1 MTRRAETAA
10 EAPGPAAA
18 GREGAAAK
26 RAAGGARVTG
36 WGVLLPWGR
45 GGAALARPAAAG
57 MTGRI
62 ANFNPREHIHS
73 AKALRAM
80 PRGFQLTAAAAG
92 MALEAAGMAAQ
103 PEGLAAA
110 GLAPERAG
118 VVIAAADLNPVTPD
132 LVALLAAGAVG
143 EAFGEAALHGL
154 HPFRRL
160 HLLTNMAAAH
170 ISILFG
176 FQGPS
181 LTLTSGA
188 AAAGQALEEAVAL
201 LAEGRAEAVLCAASD
216 CPEQTIGGGAGSRG
230 EEAAAGVLLER
241 ADAAM
246 RRGAAGPGLRAGAA
260 GAEWA
265 RRFPVCGALLAAAA
279 RAAADGGGAA
289 LGPAEGEEG
298 Q

>member
-1 MTRRAETAA
+1 M
-10 EAPGPAAA
+10 
-18 GREGAAAK
+18 
-26 RAAGGARVTG
+26 TG
-36 WGVLLPWGR
+36 WGVLLPWGS
-45 GGAALARPAAAG
+45 GAEALARPAAVPGAG
-57 MTGRI
+57 VAARI
-62 ANFNPREHIHS
+62 AHFNPREHIHN

-92 MALEAAGMAAQ
+92 MALEAAGIAAR

-118 VVIAAADLNPVTPD
+118 VVIAAADVNPVTPD
-132 LVALLAAGAVG
+132 LVALLAEGAAG

-176 FQGPS
+176 LQGPS
-181 LTLTSGA
+181 LTLTSGPEA
-188 AAAGQALEEAVAL
+188 AAQALEEAAAL

-216 CPEQTIGGGAGSRG
+216 GPDQMLGSRG
-230 EEAAAGVLLER
+230 EGEAAAAVLLER
-241 ADAAM
+241 TEAAA
-246 RRGAAGPGLRAGAA
+246 RRGASGPLLRAA
-260 GAEWA
+260 GGEWT

-279 RAAADGGGAA
+279 AAADAAGAA
-289 LGPAEGEEG
+289 LGSTGSGEA